1 MSLAGKVS
9 VVTGG
14 PRGSAPRR
22 RCCSPGTAR
31 ASSSAAAAPSGPRQF
46 LDPRPRRGARAR
58 LRGQADCSVEEDV
71 ERLFAT
77 VVERHG
83 GVDKVFANAGFEHAE
98 NHADTTKEIWDRLI
112 ANDLTSSYMTCRYA
126 IAPLRARG
134 AGGAICV
141 MSSMVASIAY
151 GFAAAFIP
159 AQAAKEAMVRNLS
172 AELGARRDQG
182 QRHRARLD
190 AHAVVDPVSSSCTP
204 AESRRARSGAP
215 TATRS
220 AGSPSPRR
228 PPRQSSFLLS
238 DDASFVTGHT
248 LRVEGGF
255 CSQ

>member
-1 MSLAGKVS
+1 MSFVGKVS
-9 VVTGG
+9 VVSGG
-14 PRGSAPRR
+14 TSGIGAE
-22 RCCSPGTAR
+22 TALLL
-31 ASSSAAAAPSGPRQF
+31 A
-46 LDPRPRRGARAR
+46 RRGARVVVCGRSAERAEAFLELAR
-58 LRGQADCSVEEDV
+58 AEGLEIDFVAADCSIEEDV
-71 ERLFAT
+71 ERLFAV

-98 NHADTTKEIWDRLI
+98 SHADTTKEIWDHLI

-126 IAPLRARG
+126 IAPLRERG

-159 AQAAKEAMVRNLS
+159 AQGAKEAMVRNLA
-172 AELGARRDQG
+172 AELGPGGIRVNGVAPGSTRTPSLLRFFEGYSGGAEAGEKWAAARHPLGRI
-182 QRHRARLD
+182 AE
-190 AHAVVDPVSSSCTP
+190 P
-204 AESRRARSGAP
+204 AE
-215 TATRS
+215 TAE
-220 AGSPSPRR
+220 AVA
-228 PPRQSSFLLS
+228 FLLS

>member
-1 MSLAGKVS
+1 MSLEGKVS

-14 PRGSAPRR
+14 TSGIGAETALLLARHGSRVVVCGRSAERAEAFLERGRSE
-22 RCCSPGTAR
+22 G
-31 ASSSAAAAPSGPRQF
+31 
-46 LDPRPRRGARAR
+46 LE
-58 LRGQADCSVEEDV
+58 LEYVQADCSVEDDV
-71 ERLFAT
+71 RQLFAT
-77 VVERHG
+77 VVERYG

-98 NHADTTKEIWDRLI
+98 NHEDTTKEIWDRMI

-134 AGGAICV
+134 PGGAICV

-172 AELGARRDQG
+172 AELGPSGIRVNGIAPGSTRTPSLIRFFELYSDG
-182 QRHRARLD
+182 AEAGEKWAAERHPIGRIAEPD
-190 AHAVVDPVSSSCTP
+190 ETAEAVV
-204 AESRRARSGAP
+204 
-215 TATRS
+215 
-220 AGSPSPRR
+220 
-228 PPRQSSFLLS
+228 FLLS

>member
-1 MSLAGKVS
+1 MSFVEKVS
-9 VVTGG
+9 VVSGG
-14 PRGSAPRR
+14 TSGIGAETALLLARRGSRVVVCGR
-22 RCCSPGTAR
+22 
-31 ASSSAAAAPSGPRQF
+31 SAERGEAF
-46 LDPRPRRGARAR
+46 LAQAQAEGLEIDFVA
-58 LRGQADCSVEEDV
+58 ADCSVEEDV
-71 ERLFAT
+71 ERLFAV

-98 NHADTTKEIWDRLI
+98 SHADTTKQIWDHLI

-126 IAPLRARG
+126 IAPLRERG

-159 AQAAKEAMVRNLS
+159 AQGAKEAMVRNLA
-172 AELGARRDQG
+172 AELGPDGIRVNGVAPGSTRTPSLLRFFERYSGGVEAGEKWAGD
-182 QRHRARLD
+182 RHPLGRIAE
-190 AHAVVDPVSSSCTP
+190 P
-204 AESRRARSGAP
+204 AE
-215 TATRS
+215 TAE
-220 AGSPSPRR
+220 AVA
-228 PPRQSSFLLS
+228 FLLS